1 MQTQIRIQLQ
11 LQLQIQIRIQL
22 HLSWRLCLPRLLPL
36 SVRHI
41 ECGIDVDNISQSNV
55 FPLLPVVPLPRTAVQ
70 MSEKTLHLAQ
80 PALSPSLVP
89 APPSLAHNRLISHG
103 IPELWLDR
111 IICLGLSS

>member
-11 LQLQIQIRIQL
+11 LQLQIRIQL

-80 PALSPSLVP
+80 PPLS
-89 APPSLAHNRLISHG
+89 SLAHNRLISHG